1 MTGGEKEENMIEVKN
16 LTKRYKGSS
25 RSAVE
30 DVSLTAEPGKI
41 TVLLGPNGAGKST
54 TIKSIVNLL
63 HYKGEILIC
72 GYPNT
77 SVEAKRSFGYIPEV
91 PMLYDLLTVD
101 ETISFIG
108 KAYRLPDHKETG
120 ERYLELFQLK
130 EQRGKMAKELSKGM
144 RQKLS
149 MVLAL
154 LVKPKALLVDEPM
167 VGLDPSSIEE
177 VLKLFVELK
186 QQGTSILISTH
197 IIDVINEIWDCAY
210 IMDQGKI
217 VRRILRGEEGS
228 ETLKQI
234 FFEATAAE
242 EEPWIH

>member
-1 MTGGEKEENMIEVKN
+1 MIEVKN

-25 RSAVE
+25 KLAVD
-30 DVSLTAEPGKI
+30 DVSLTAESGKI

-54 TIKSIVNLL
+54 TIKSIVKLL
-63 HYKGEILIC
+63 GYKGEILIC
-72 GYPNT
+72 GHPNT
-77 SVEAKRSFGYIPEV
+77 SVEAKKSFGYIPEV

-101 ETISFIG
+101 ETIEFIG
-108 KAYRLPDHKETG
+108 KAYRLPDYKKTG
-120 ERYLELFQLK
+120 EQYLELFQLK
-130 EQRGKMAKELSKGM
+130 EQRKKMAKELSKGM

-154 LVKPKALLVDEPM
+154 LVQPKALLVDEPM
-167 VGLDPSSIEE
+167 VGLDPASIEE

-186 QQGTSILISTH
+186 NQGTSILISTH

-234 FFEATAAE
+234 FFEATTAE
-242 EEPWIH
+242 EES